1 MKILLFNKKT
11 NSDNLVRA
19 ISGGVSIKAGI
30 ALLIL
35 MTGGYIFQ
43 INEMTK
49 DTYAVQSY
57 AVEIRGVMDQ
67 SRDQEY
73 SFLQSNSLSRAEAL
87 IEESDFEKVNGIRY
101 IEIPESQVASK

>member
-11 NSDNLVRA
+11 NSDNLLRIIFGGRA
-19 ISGGVSIKAGI
+19 IKVGI
-30 ALLIL
+30 ALLIM

-49 DTYAVQSY
+49 KTYAVQRY
-57 AVEIRGVMDQ
+57 TIEIRGVMDQ

-73 SFLQSNSLSRAEAL
+73 SFLRSNSLSRVEEL
-87 IEESDFEKVNGIRY
+87 IEGSDFKKVNRIHY